1 MPAVRAEGRLERVS
15 GVPRLLAI
23 GDVQSN
29 YDPLMALLGA
39 AGFAAEGDNGPVWTG
54 GDSALLFLG
63 DLLDGGRKPAEVL
76 WLLMHLHRQAQAVGG
91 RVLLVQGNHELML
104 FDLLAAEEGDARP
117 LARWFP
123 NGGLDTL
130 LRLAAAVG
138 MPVSERLVALTYGA
152 NLGDPENDPEVGQLA
167 RAVAIEFAPEF
178 AFLKQHARPAV
189 LVNGSLLA
197 VHASPNLEAAG
208 IDTFVRDDRDEITLA
223 WSRAWLDNWSLGT
236 TDGAFVEGLAGL
248 RRRLADPANGIDL
261 RLLLFAHTPLTPLA
275 VPGFRETQYR
285 VGRLAGPDTRA
296 GTPAVYCLLTAPR
309 EVPDGGALGGLLV
322 GGEGVTAIY
331 GAEMARDGRVWP
343 LRERL
348 AKRDPGFPGLAAS

>member
-1 MPAVRAEGRLERVS
+1 MPVVGAKGRLERVS
-15 GVPRLLAI
+15 GVPRLLAV

-39 AGFAAEGDNGPVWTG
+39 AGFATEGDDGPVWTG

-76 WLLMHLHRQAQAVGG
+76 WLLMHLHRQAQAARG

-104 FDLLAAEEGDARP
+104 FDLLAAGDEDTRP

-130 LRLAAAVG
+130 LRLATAVG
-138 MPVSERLVALTYGA
+138 MSVSERLVALTYGA
-152 NLGDPENDPEVGQLA
+152 SLGDPENDPEVRELA
-167 RAVAIEFAPEF
+167 RAVATEFAPEF
-178 AFLKQHARPAV
+178 AFLKQQARPAV

-223 WSRAWLDNWSLGT
+223 WSRAWLENWILGA
-236 TDGAFVEGLAGL
+236 TDGVFVDRLEAL
-248 RRRLADPANGIDL
+248 RQRLADPGHGIDV
-261 RLLLFAHTPLTPLA
+261 RLLLFAHTPLTSLA
-275 VPGFRETQYR
+275 VSGFRDAQFR

-296 GTPAVYCLLTAPR
+296 GMPAVYCLLTAPR
-309 EVPDGGALGGLLV
+309 EVPNGGALGGLLV
-322 GGEGVTAIY
+322 DGEGVTAIY
-331 GAEMARDGRVWP
+331 GAEMVCDGRVWP

-348 AKRDPGFPGLAAS
+348 ADRDPGFPGLAAT